1 MNKFSIIVAMSENYV
16 IGLNNSLPWHL
27 SDDLKRF
34 KEITT
39 GHQIVMGRKTY
50 ESIGKPLPNRDNF
63 VLTRN
68 AKLQIDGINVI
79 KSLNDI
85 PSSDKKTFIIGGG
98 EIYTQLIN
106 SCDELLVTK
115 IHCEIDGDAYFPIID
130 LSVWSLIN
138 QSEKF
143 TENDLEYSY
152 LTYRKI

>member
-1 MNKFSIIVAMSENYV
+1 MNKFSIIVAMSENNV

-50 ESIGKPLPNRDNF
+50 ESIGRPLPNRDNF

-115 IHCEIDGDAYFPIID
+115 IHCAIDGDAYFPIID

>member
-1 MNKFSIIVAMSENYV
+1 MSENYA

-50 ESIGKPLPNRDNF
+50 ESIGRPLPNRDNF

-85 PSSDKKTFIIGGG
+85 PNSDKKTFIIGGG
-98 EIYTQLIN
+98 EIYAQLIN

>member
-50 ESIGKPLPNRDNF
+50 ESIGRPLPNRDNF

-98 EIYTQLIN
+98 EIYAQLIN

>member
-50 ESIGKPLPNRDNF
+50 ESIGRPLPNRDNF

-138 QSEKF
+138 HSEKF

>member
-50 ESIGKPLPNRDNF
+50 ESIGRPLPNRDNF

-143 TENDLEYSY
+143 TENDFEYSY

>member
-1 MNKFSIIVAMSENYV
+1 VNKFSIIVAMSENYV

-50 ESIGKPLPNRDNF
+50 ESIGRPLPNRDNF

-143 TENDLEYSY
+143 TENDFEYSY

>member
-1 MNKFSIIVAMSENYV
+1 MSENYA

-50 ESIGKPLPNRDNF
+50 ESIGRPLPNRDNF

-98 EIYTQLIN
+98 EIYAQLIN

>member
-1 MNKFSIIVAMSENYV
+1 MSENYV

>member
-34 KEITT
+34 KKITT

-50 ESIGKPLPNRDNF
+50 ESIGRPLPNRDNF

>member
-1 MNKFSIIVAMSENYV
+1 MSENYV

-50 ESIGKPLPNRDNF
+50 ESIGRPLPNRDNF

>member
-50 ESIGKPLPNRDNF
+50 ESIGRPLPNRDNF

-98 EIYTQLIN
+98 EIYTQLMN

>member
-1 MNKFSIIVAMSENYV
+1 VNKFSIIVAMSENYV

-50 ESIGKPLPNRDNF
+50 ESIGRPLPNRDNF

>member
-1 MNKFSIIVAMSENYV
+1 VNKFSIIVAMSENYV

>member
-1 MNKFSIIVAMSENYV
+1 VNKFSIIVAMSENYV

-98 EIYTQLIN
+98 EIYAQLIN

>member
-50 ESIGKPLPNRDNF
+50 ESIGRPLPNRDNF

-98 EIYTQLIN
+98 EIYAQLIS

-115 IHCEIDGDAYFPIID
+115 VHCEIDGDAYFPIID

>member
-1 MNKFSIIVAMSENYV
+1 MSENYV

-50 ESIGKPLPNRDNF
+50 ESIGRPLPNRDNF

-98 EIYTQLIN
+98 EIYAQLIN

>member
-50 ESIGKPLPNRDNF
+50 ESIGRPLPNRDNF

-115 IHCEIDGDAYFPIID
+115 IHCEIHGDAYFPIID

>member
-1 MNKFSIIVAMSENYV
+1 MNKFSIIVAMSENYA

-50 ESIGKPLPNRDNF
+50 ESIGRPLPNRENF

-106 SCDELLVTK
+106 NCDELLVTK

>member
-50 ESIGKPLPNRDNF
+50 ESIGRPLPNRDNF

-85 PSSDKKTFIIGGG
+85 PSSDKKTSIIGGG

>member
-1 MNKFSIIVAMSENYV
+1 
-16 IGLNNSLPWHL
+16 L

>member
-1 MNKFSIIVAMSENYV
+1 MNKFSIIVAMSENNV

-50 ESIGKPLPNRDNF
+50 ESIGRPLPNRDNF

-98 EIYTQLIN
+98 EIYAQLIN

>member
-50 ESIGKPLPNRDNF
+50 ESIGRPLPNRDNF

-143 TENDLEYSY
+143 TENDVEYSY

>member
-16 IGLNNSLPWHL
+16 IGLNNSLPWRL

-50 ESIGKPLPNRDNF
+50 ESIGRPLPNRDNF

>member
-50 ESIGKPLPNRDNF
+50 ESIGRPLPNRDNF

-98 EIYTQLIN
+98 EIYSQLIN

-130 LSVWSLIN
+130 LSLWSLIN

>member
-1 MNKFSIIVAMSENYV
+1 MNKFSIIVAMSENNV

-50 ESIGKPLPNRDNF
+50 ESIGRPLPNRDNF

>member
-1 MNKFSIIVAMSENYV
+1 MSENYV

-50 ESIGKPLPNRDNF
+50 ESIGRPLPNRDNF

-130 LSVWSLIN
+130 LSVWSLI
-138 QSEKF
+138 
-143 TENDLEYSY
+143 
-152 LTYRKI
+152 

>member
-1 MNKFSIIVAMSENYV
+1 MNKFSIIVAMSDNYV

-50 ESIGKPLPNRDNF
+50 ESIGRPLPNRDNF

>member
-1 MNKFSIIVAMSENYV
+1 VNKFSIIVAMSENYV

-50 ESIGKPLPNRDNF
+50 ESIGRPLPNRDNF

-98 EIYTQLIN
+98 EIYAQLIN

>member
-50 ESIGKPLPNRDNF
+50 ESIGRPLPNRDNF

-68 AKLQIDGINVI
+68 ANLQIDGINVI

>member
-1 MNKFSIIVAMSENYV
+1 MSENYV

-34 KEITT
+34 KKITT

-50 ESIGKPLPNRDNF
+50 ESIGRPLPNRDNF

>member
-50 ESIGKPLPNRDNF
+50 ESIGRPLPNRDNF

-98 EIYTQLIN
+98 EIYAQLIN

-143 TENDLEYSY
+143 TENDFEYSY

>member
-50 ESIGKPLPNRDNF
+50 ESIGRPLPNRVNF

>member
-1 MNKFSIIVAMSENYV
+1 
-16 IGLNNSLPWHL
+16 L

-50 ESIGKPLPNRDNF
+50 ESIGRPLPNRDNF

>member
-50 ESIGKPLPNRDNF
+50 ESIGRPLPNRDNF

-68 AKLQIDGINVI
+68 ANLQIDGINVI

-98 EIYTQLIN
+98 EIYAQLIN

>member
-1 MNKFSIIVAMSENYV
+1 MNKFSIIVAMSDNYV

-50 ESIGKPLPNRDNF
+50 ESIGRPLPNRDNF

-143 TENDLEYSY
+143 TENDFEYSY